1 MLFSPAPYAA
11 PAWVSARRDARG
23 EPSGTAMTAET
34 ARARRADSSVRRLAA
49 VALLSFSSGLPL
61 GLVWIAIPAWMAR
74 AGIDIKVIGLFTLA
88 QAPWSF
94 KFLWAPL
101 MDRYAP
107 PLLGRKR
114 GFILLSQLGLLLA
127 GLVLAAVSA
136 EPQAVGVI
144 GALALLI
151 GLMAATQ
158 DIAYDA
164 YVVEVLRPDEQG
176 LAVGARTWL
185 YRLGMF
191 LSGGLGITL
200 ASTFEVS
207 IFGATFPW
215 HGSWTLVNLLLAL
228 AYLPCLC
235 VTWWAP
241 EPESPPPPPATLRDA
256 VWQPLVALLGQHRA
270 LEILAFVVLFKLSD
284 NLTQALLRPF
294 FVQVGF
300 GDVDV
305 GFATMS
311 IGTLGVMLGVFAG
324 GLLTNAVGLG
334 RALWITGLL
343 QMGSNV
349 GYAVVAQVGPDRAT
363 MYAAQACEYVASG
376 LGTGAFGVL
385 LLRLTEK
392 RFSATQFAL
401 LTSLFSIPR
410 VLAGPPAGLL
420 VDVLGWRDFFLLTVP
435 AGLPGIYMLS
445 RFVPWRVREPTFHV
459 DEARRGPA
467 LTHAQIRLRAALSG
481 VQALLLAA
489 LTVAALEAMRGLRA
503 GRGFDLLAELARF
516 APPSGIGGWLTVVGM
531 LLVGLCVSLGSAALL
546 VARRGVRGA

>member
-1 MLFSPAPYAA
+1 MAGL
-11 PAWVSARRDARG
+11 SAGRI
-23 EPSGTAMTAET
+23 
-34 ARARRADSSVRRLAA
+34 VA

-114 GFILLSQLGLLLA
+114 GWILLSQVGLLLC
-127 GLVLAAVSA
+127 GLALAAVSDQ
-136 EPQAVGVI
+136 PRDVGVI
-144 GALALLI
+144 GALALAI
-151 GLMAATQ
+151 GLIAATQ

-164 YVVEVLRPDEQG
+164 YVVEVLRPGEQG

-200 ASTFEVS
+200 ASSFDIVL
-207 IFGATFPW
+207 FGASLPW
-215 HGSWTLVNLLLAL
+215 RGSWTLVNALLAL
-228 AYLPCLC
+228 AYVPCLL
-235 VTWWAP
+235 VTWRAP
-241 EPESPPPPPATLRDA
+241 EPESPVAPPTSLRDA
-256 VWQPLVALLGQHRA
+256 VWGPFVALLGQHRA

-294 FVQVGF
+294 FVQIGF
-300 GDVDV
+300 SDVDV

-311 IGTLGVMLGVFAG
+311 IGTLGIMLGVFAG

-343 QMGSNV
+343 QMGSNL
-349 GYAVVAQVGPDRAT
+349 GYAVVAQVGPDGPT
-363 MYAAQACEYVASG
+363 MYAAQAFEYVASG

-410 VLAGPPAGLL
+410 VLAGPPTGLL
-420 VDVLGWRDFFLLTVP
+420 VDAVGWRDFFVLTVL
-435 AGLPGIYMLS
+435 AGLPGLYMLS
-445 RFVPWRVREPTFHV
+445 RFVPWSVREIVFQV
-459 DEARRGPA
+459 DERRRDAPLGR
-467 LTHAQIRLRAALSG
+467 AQLATRAALSG
-481 VQALLLAA
+481 ALALVVAVFTVALLEGL
-489 LTVAALEAMRGLRA
+489 RGLRA
-503 GRGFDLLAELARF
+503 GRGFDLGAELGRF
-516 APPSGIGGWLTVVGM
+516 LPPAGVGAWLTVAGM
-531 LLVGLCVSLGSAALL
+531 ILVAASVSLGSAALL
-546 VARRGVRGA
+546 VARRGVRAT